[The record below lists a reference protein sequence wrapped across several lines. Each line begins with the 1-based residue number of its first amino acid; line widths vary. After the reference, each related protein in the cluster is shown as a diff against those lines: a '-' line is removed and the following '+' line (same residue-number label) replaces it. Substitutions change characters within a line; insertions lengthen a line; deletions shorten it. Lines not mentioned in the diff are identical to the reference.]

1 MTHPVSES
9 SRRRRLLIVSG
20 ADRAYFPLLRDT
32 VASVRAQCR
41 DAALGI
47 LDVGLLTEQRAWLEP
62 RVDHLVRPGWDI
74 DFPRRDETP
83 EARQAQFARPFL
95 PRHFPGY
102 ETYLWIDADAWVQD
116 WRAIELYVAASGTDR
131 LAITPE
137 IDRAYK
143 RHYKRPKLFGRT
155 LSWKNYREAFGWR
168 TADRLGRNPIV
179 NCGAFAL
186 HRDAPHWAA
195 WARKMTEVAQRT
207 RFFYIEQTALN
218 FIIFAENLPVDFLPA
233 YCNWMPGDAAP
244 AFDAERGVFVEPYTP
259 HEVIG
264 IMHLAG
270 PRQKTHIFRLNRLDG
285 GTVETSLRYGES
297 RALCARPLTG
307 HRPTAIAATAAP
319 K

>member
-1 MTHPVSES
+1 MKSPAPEIGGRS
-9 SRRRRLLIVSG
+9 LLIVSG

-32 VASVRAQCR
+32 VASVRALCPE
-41 DAALGI
+41 AAIGI
-47 LDVGLLTEQRAWLEP
+47 LDVGLGPEACEWLEA
-62 RVDHLVRPGWDI
+62 RVAHLVRPGWDI
-74 DFPRRDETP
+74 DFPRRAATP
-83 EARQAQFARPFL
+83 EMRQAQFARPFL

-116 WRAIELYVAASGTDR
+116 WRAIELYVAAAGHDK

-155 LSWKNYREAFGWR
+155 LAWKNYRNAFGWR

-179 NCGAFAL
+179 NCGVFAL

-195 WARKMTEVAQRT
+195 WARIMTQVAQRT
-207 RFFYIEQTALN
+207 RFFFVEQTALN
-218 FIIFAENLPVDFLPA
+218 YVIFAERLPVEFLPA
-233 YCNWMPGDAAP
+233 YCNWLPGDAAP
-244 AFDAERGVFVEPYTP
+244 AFDAERGLFVEPYAP
-259 HEVIG
+259 HEPIG

-270 PRQKTHIFRLNRLDG
+270 REQKTHIFRLPRLDG
-285 GTVETSLRYGES
+285 GIAETSLRYGES
-297 RALCARPLTG
+297 RALCWPDQN
-307 HRPTAIAATAAP
+307 PTEISATAAP